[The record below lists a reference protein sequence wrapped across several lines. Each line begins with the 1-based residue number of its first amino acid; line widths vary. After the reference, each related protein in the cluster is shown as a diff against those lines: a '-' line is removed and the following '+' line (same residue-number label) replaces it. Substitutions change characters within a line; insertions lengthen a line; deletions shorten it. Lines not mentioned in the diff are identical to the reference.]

1 MREVTVV
8 GAVIQ
13 DERKRVLC
21 ALRSKE
27 MILANYWEF
36 PGGKVEKGENY
47 HEALTREI
55 QEELGCTILVEE
67 KITKVTHDYDN
78 RRVHLHTYLCRI
90 RNGRPVAKEHAKI
103 KWVELDQLHLLNW
116 APADL
121 PTLHIITDHKGEV

>member
-13 DERKRVLC
+13 DESKRVLC

-47 HEALTREI
+47 PEALTREI
-55 QEELGCTILVEE
+55 QEELGCTVLVEK
-67 KITKVTHDYDN
+67 KITEVTHDYDN
-78 RRVHLHTYLCRI
+78 MRVHLHTYLCRI
-90 RNGRPVAKEHAKI
+90 RNGNPVAKEHAKI
-103 KWVELDQLHLLNW
+103 QWVELDQLHQLNW
-116 APADL
+116 APADI
-121 PTLHIITDHKGEV
+121 PTLQIITAP